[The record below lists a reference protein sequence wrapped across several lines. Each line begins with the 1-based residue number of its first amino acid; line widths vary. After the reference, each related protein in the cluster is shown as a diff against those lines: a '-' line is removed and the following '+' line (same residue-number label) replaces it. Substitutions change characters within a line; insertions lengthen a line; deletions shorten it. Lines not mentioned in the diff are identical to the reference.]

1 MKKYIALALALLLAF
16 SLVGCSGNAKVK
28 TGLAVITSI
37 SSSKDAAADAQGN
50 AQADSVVVAV
60 TVDASGKIVACKL
73 DTAQSKVAIAADGKI
88 STPLDTEFKTKQELG
103 TDYGMKGVSGIGK
116 EWYEQA
122 DAFAAYCVGKTIDQ
136 IKGIAV
142 NEEGAPTDAELASS
156 VTMHVTSY
164 IDAVAKAVENAKD
177 IGAKAT
183 DSLGLGIS
191 TSIAKSTEPTAD
203 AAGNVQFYSHYTADT
218 LDKSG
223 KITSCAVDASQTN
236 ITFDTTGKITT
247 DLASEFKTKNEL
259 GYDYNMKGVS
269 GIGKEW
275 FEQADSLAQ
284 YVTGKTIDQV
294 KGIAVNEEGAPTD
307 AELSS
312 SVTMQITD
320 MLGVIEKAA
329 VNAK

>member
-1 MKKYIALALALLLAF
+1 MKKYIALALVLLLAF

-28 TGLAVITSI
+28 TGLAIITSI
-37 SSSKDAAADAQGN
+37 SSSKDATADAEGN

-60 TVDASGKIVACKL
+60 TVDANGKIVACKL
-73 DTAQSKVAIAADGKI
+73 DTAQSKVGITADGKI

-103 TDYGMKGVSGIGK
+103 TDYGMKGVSGISK

-122 DAFAAYCVGKTIDQ
+122 DAFAAYCVGKTADQ
-136 IKGIAV
+136 IKGIAI
-142 NEEGAPTDAELASS
+142 NEEGSPTDAELASS

-164 IDAVAKAVENAKD
+164 IDAVAKAVGNAVD
-177 IGAKAT
+177 LGAKASDT
-183 DSLGLGIS
+183 LGLGIS
-191 TSIAKSTEPTAD
+191 TTIAKSTEASAD
-203 AAGNVQFYSHYTADT
+203 AAGNVQFYSHYTATT
-218 LDKSG
+218 LDKNG

-284 YVTGKTIDQV
+284 YVTGKTLDQV

-307 AELSS
+307 AELAS
-312 SVTMQITD
+312 SVTMQVTD

>member
-73 DTAQSKVAIAADGKI
+73 DTAQSKVAITADGKI

-203 AAGNVQFYSHYTADT
+203 AAGNVQFYSHYTANT

>member
-16 SLVGCSGNAKVK
+16 SLAGCSGNAKVK

-37 SSSKDAAADAQGN
+37 SSSKDAAADAEGN

-73 DTAQSKVAIAADGKI
+73 DTAQSKAAVTADGKI

-103 TDYGMKGVSGIGK
+103 TDYHMKGASGIGK

-122 DAFAAYCVGKTIDQ
+122 DAFAAYCVGKTVDQ

-142 NEEGAPTDAELASS
+142 NEEGAPAAAELASS

-177 IGAKAT
+177 LGAKASDT
-183 DSLGLGIS
+183 LGLGVS
-191 TSIAKSTEPTAD
+191 TSIDKSTEASAD
-203 AAGNVQFYSHYTADT
+203 AAGNVQFYSNYTVTT

-223 KITSCAVDASQTN
+223 KITSCAIDASQTN
-236 ITFDTTGKITT
+236 IGFDTTGKITT

-275 FEQADSLAQ
+275 FEQATSLAQ

-307 AELSS
+307 AELAS
-312 SVTMQITD
+312 SVTVHITD
-320 MLGVIEKAA
+320 LLGVIEKAA

>member
-73 DTAQSKVAIAADGKI
+73 DTAQSKVAITADGKI

-122 DAFAAYCVGKTIDQ
+122 DAFAAYCVGKTVDQ

-177 IGAKAT
+177 IGAKAA

>member
-37 SSSKDAAADAQGN
+37 SSSKDATADAEGN

-73 DTAQSKVAIAADGKI
+73 DTAQSKVAVTADGKI

-103 TDYGMKGVSGIGK
+103 TDYGMKGASGIGK

-122 DAFAAYCVGKTIDQ
+122 DAFAAYCVGKTVDQ

-142 NEEGAPTDAELASS
+142 NEEGAPADAELASS

-177 IGAKAT
+177 LGAKASDT
-183 DSLGLGIS
+183 LGLGVS
-191 TSIAKSTEPTAD
+191 TSIDKSTEASAD
-203 AAGNVQFYSHYTADT
+203 AAGNVQFYSNYTATT

-223 KITSCAVDASQTN
+223 KITSCAIDASQTN
-236 ITFDTTGKITT
+236 IGFDTTGKITT

-275 FEQADSLAQ
+275 FEQAESLAQ

-307 AELSS
+307 AELTS
-312 SVTMQITD
+312 SVTVQITD

>member
-1 MKKYIALALALLLAF
+1 MKKYIALALTLLLAF

-37 SSSKDAAADAQGN
+37 SSSKDAAADAEGN

-73 DTAQSKVAIAADGKI
+73 DTAQSKVAITADGKI
-88 STPLDTEFKTKQELG
+88 STPLDTQFKTKQELG
-103 TDYGMKGVSGIGK
+103 TDYGMKGASGIGK

-122 DAFAAYCVGKTIDQ
+122 DAFAAYCVGKTVDQ
-136 IKGIAV
+136 IKGITV

-164 IDAVAKAVENAKD
+164 IDAVAKAVGNAVD
-177 IGAKAT
+177 IGAKASDT
-183 DSLGLGIS
+183 LGLGIS
-191 TSIAKSTEPTAD
+191 TTIAKSTEASAD
-203 AAGNVQFYSHYTADT
+203 AAGNIQFYSHYTAAT
-218 LDKSG
+218 LDKNG

-236 ITFDTTGKITT
+236 VTFDTAGKITT

-275 FEQADSLAQ
+275 FEQAASLAQ

-307 AELSS
+307 AELAS
-312 SVTMQITD
+312 SVTIHITD
-320 MLGVIEKAA
+320 MLGVIEKAV

>member
-1 MKKYIALALALLLAF
+1 MKKYAALALVLLLAF
-16 SLVGCSGNAKVK
+16 SLIGCSGNAKVK

-37 SSSKDAAADAQGN
+37 SSSKDAAADAKGN

-60 TVDASGKIVACKL
+60 TVDTNGKIVACKL
-73 DTAQSKVAIAADGKI
+73 DTAQSKVAITADGKI
-88 STPLDTEFKTKQELG
+88 STPLDTEFKTKLELG

-122 DAFAAYCVGKTIDQ
+122 DAFAAYCVGKTVDQ

-183 DSLGLGIS
+183 ESLGLGIS
-191 TSIAKSTEPTAD
+191 TSIAKSTESTAD
-203 AAGNVQFYSHYTADT
+203 AAGNVQFYSHYTAET